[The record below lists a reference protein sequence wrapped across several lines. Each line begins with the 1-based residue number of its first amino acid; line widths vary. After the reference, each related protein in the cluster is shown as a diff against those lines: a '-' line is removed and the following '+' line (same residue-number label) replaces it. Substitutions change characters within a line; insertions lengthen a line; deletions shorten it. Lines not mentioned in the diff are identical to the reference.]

1 LVVGAIDSPVSLL
14 RQLDIVALGALR
26 CAGLLACLRSPEPQP
41 HTPSLTTASL
51 LSDFKLVV
59 GAIDSPVSLLRQ
71 LDIVALGALR
81 RAGLLACLRSPKPQ
95 PHTPSLTTASLLSD
109 FKLVVGAIDSPISL
123 LRQLDIVPLGAL
135 RRAGLLACLRSP
147 RPSRTPPHSRPS
159 LCSVISKP
167 GLLPVRP
174 PAPPF
179 AQTNLVIFS

>member
-26 CAGLLACLRSPEPQP
+26 RAGLLACLRSPEPQP

-71 LDIVALGALR
+71 LDTVALEALR
-81 RAGLLACLRSPKPQ
+81 RAGLLACLRSP
-95 PHTPSLTTASLLSD
+95 ASKSD
-109 FKLVVGAIDSPISL
+109 
-123 LRQLDIVPLGAL
+123 
-135 RRAGLLACLRSP
+135 
-147 RPSRTPPHSRPS
+147 TPHSRPS
-159 LCSVISKP
+159 LCSVMSEP
-167 GLLPVRP
+167 GLLPVRR